1 MKIQIIQTLSPGGNN
16 RGEKKKQ
23 RTGGLIERLSPNRA
37 VILLCIHKVEL
48 HFRDKD
54 CQIG

>member
-54 CQIG
+54 CQVG